1 MVFGIITKKSGSK
14 GSGSK
19 LYHKLKSIEDFSF
32 FINKGNIRYSVNS
45 NSDRSIP
52 VQSSYNKR
60 FSEQSYNTAADI
72 SMTDSCYSI
81 ASTSTASTEYS
92 YDRNKNISDS
102 FENVNMNNE
111 SQRKKKHRKRR
122 TLSKLLGTF
131 SFNDKL
137 IQSMQCPDWEYYCTN
152 KNLYKYD
159 IY

>member
-1 MVFGIITKKSGSK
+1 MVFGIITKKN

-32 FINKGNIRYSVNS
+32 FINKGNIGYSVNS
-45 NSDRSIP
+45 NSDRNIP
-52 VQSSYNKR
+52 AQSSYIKR
-60 FSEQSYNTAADI
+60 FSEQSYNTAVDV
-72 SMTDSCYSI
+72 SMTDSCCSI
-81 ASTSTASTEYS
+81 ATTSTTSTDDS
-92 YDRNKNISDS
+92 YNNNKNIYNN

-111 SQRKKKHRKRR
+111 SKRKKKHRKRR

-152 KNLYKYD
+152 KNLYNYD